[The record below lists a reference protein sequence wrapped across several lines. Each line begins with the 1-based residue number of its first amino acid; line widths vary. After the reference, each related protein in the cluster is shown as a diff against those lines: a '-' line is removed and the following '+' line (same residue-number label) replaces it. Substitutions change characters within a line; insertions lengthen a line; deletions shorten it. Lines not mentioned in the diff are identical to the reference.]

1 VRLGSDS
8 FPSKSAQFGWHSAC
22 FGSERHEFSVSN
34 TRVQLNMASEPAK
47 KEAAPNVQPIKPKK
61 KGKLLWIVIAV
72 LVLGGGAG
80 AWFALKP
87 GAPAERVATDNKPSA
102 PHAAPI
108 YYKFDPA
115 FVVNFGGEG
124 SARYLQV
131 TVEAMGR
138 DAAVMENLKSTEPAV
153 RNDLVMLFSGQDNAT
168 LMSAEG
174 KEKLR
179 AATLETIRK
188 VLDSEGGNGKH
199 VEAVYFTSFVI
210 Q

>member
-1 VRLGSDS
+1 
-8 FPSKSAQFGWHSAC
+8 
-22 FGSERHEFSVSN
+22 
-34 TRVQLNMASEPAK
+34 MAAEPAK
-47 KEAAPNVQPIKPKK
+47 KDSAPTVQPIKPKK
-61 KGKLLWIVIAV
+61 QGKLLWIIIAV
-72 LVLGGGAG
+72 VVLGGGAG
-80 AWFALKP
+80 AWLALKP
-87 GAPAERVATDNKPSA
+87 AAAKADDAAASKSTG

-131 TVEAMGR
+131 TVEAMSR
-138 DAAVMENLKSTEPAV
+138 DVGVMETLKSIDPSV

-168 LMSAEG
+168 LMSVEG

-179 AATLETIRK
+179 AATLTAIRK
-188 VLDSEGGNGKH
+188 GLDSEGGNGKL

>member
-1 VRLGSDS
+1 
-8 FPSKSAQFGWHSAC
+8 
-22 FGSERHEFSVSN
+22 
-34 TRVQLNMASEPAK
+34 MASESAK
-47 KEAAPNVQPIKPKK
+47 KEPAANVQPIKPRKN
-61 KGKLLWIVIAV
+61 GKLLWIVIAV
-72 LVLGGGAG
+72 IVLGGGAG
-80 AWFALKP
+80 AWFAFKP
-87 GAPAERVATDNKPSA
+87 GAASDGTAAATKPTS

-131 TVEAMGR
+131 TVEAMSR
-138 DAAVMENLKSTEPAV
+138 DMTVLENLKNTEPAI

-168 LMSAEG
+168 LMSVDG

-179 AATLETIRK
+179 GATLAAIRK
-188 VLDSEGGNGKH
+188 VLDSEGGNGKLI
-199 VEAVYFTSFVI
+199 EAVYFTSFVI

>member
-1 VRLGSDS
+1 
-8 FPSKSAQFGWHSAC
+8 
-22 FGSERHEFSVSN
+22 
-34 TRVQLNMASEPAK
+34 MASEPAK
-47 KEAAPNVQPIKPKK
+47 KEPTPNVQPIKPKK
-61 KGKLLWIVIAV
+61 KGKLLWIVIALV
-72 LVLGGGAG
+72 VLGGGGG
-80 AWFALKP
+80 AWFAFKP
-87 GAPAERVATDNKPSA
+87 SAAPDGAVAANKPAA

-131 TVEAMGR
+131 TVEAMSR
-138 DAAVMENLKSTEPAV
+138 DMAVVESLKNTEPAV

-168 LMSAEG
+168 LMSVDG

-179 AATLETIRK
+179 AATLATIRK
-188 VLDSEGGNGKH
+188 VVDSEGGNGKLI
-199 VEAVYFTSFVI
+199 EAAYFTSFVI